1 MMYKID
7 QDTNKQYHTL
17 LERYLNFLTRLIKNR
32 EP

>member
-7 QDTNKQYHTL
+7 QDTNKQYHTSL
-17 LERYLNFLTRLIKNR
+17 VRLPQLLTRLIKNR